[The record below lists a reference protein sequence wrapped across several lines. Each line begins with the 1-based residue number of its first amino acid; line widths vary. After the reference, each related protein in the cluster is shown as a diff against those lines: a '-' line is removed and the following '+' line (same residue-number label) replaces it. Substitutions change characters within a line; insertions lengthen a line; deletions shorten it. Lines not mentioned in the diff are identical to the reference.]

1 MRTLVDVVSKN
12 GTLLLKVGPK
22 ADGTIGPEDTAVLK
36 AIGGDLSGDEFEQME
51 RLAELTKL
59 PIPSGLRGLR
69 ERPVLHRD
77 VIDPGE
83 IVDYVRRQLG

>member
-1 MRTLVDVVSKN
+1 MSVAQSYKRTRGADRQTVVLSTASPFKF
-12 GTLLLKVGPK
+12 P
-22 ADGTIGPEDTAVLK
+22 AAVLK
-36 AIGGDLSGDEFEQME
+36 AIGGDLSGDEFEQMG
-51 RLAELTKL
+51 RLAEITKQ
-59 PIPSGLRGLR
+59 PIPRGLRGLR

>member
-1 MRTLVDVVSKN
+1 
-12 GTLLLKVGPK
+12 
-22 ADGTIGPEDTAVLK
+22 
-36 AIGGDLSGDEFEQME
+36 ME

-59 PIPSGLRGLR
+59 PIPRGLRGLR